1 MRHMAGFGPTQRLPG
16 GAGLAVGFSL
26 ARMVGVMILLI
37 GMTSYAYG
45 TPPIFE
51 NNTPVGFSP
60 EDSTSQEDFVLG
72 QRVDV
77 RVDLNQA
84 ATPTYPVSGH
94 FHNIERS
101 KQVNSTDVD
110 GLRADIA
117 VSTDGT
123 IHMAWIS
130 EETVTPV
137 STPIYQVLYA
147 RSENSGVS
155 FSDPQSV
162 SGSLRFDIL
171 TLSLG
176 GTNAFST
183 LDLEVDSRGNP
194 RVVYAFDFSPD
205 GRTAQ
210 FNNTNPDNVFFNY
223 SETGGASWLPGN
235 NAVVV
240 NDTLTVGD
248 PRNTAFPRMA
258 IDQRDNIFITYVRG
272 VTSAGT
278 TDDIMLAKID
288 RSTTPFSVEAV
299 GSQANA
305 GSTGGV
311 RISPDGADRETGPDI
326 AIGTGDVLH
335 IIYYNDT
342 ADDIEHK
349 TLLADEYKTV
359 GTPGW
364 DQNNP
369 GRDVD
374 DFDNSVAN
382 TTLETEADFYFP
394 TILVDKQSS
403 PDKVY
408 ALYKFGDGAVPI
420 ETIFFNNYTYDNAVG
435 ANAGWVVG
443 NAAPVWSTANTTL
456 FGDGVNNYN
465 VELEWTVTERVSAA
479 IDDRL
484 STRGD
489 VHIAFTAGYSSGG
502 EHDIYYGFYN
512 GQTWSLPEKVADD
525 DAGTTDGIAATDV
538 FLSAPVL
545 VKDPNTSSFFMAFS
559 GGTGEGLGVDGLT
572 NVNQH
577 PYFKVLGRDVTFEDK
592 SVPVGGFQYDLTYTP
607 IISQTLTTEIQKNVV
622 YVHAADNADG
632 QGLGATG
639 KSNDGFLAGEWESV
653 ATTLGDDDKNF
664 EGRFNEDATSTN
676 EWGDNGDKIG
686 LLAKLNVLGSD
697 SATAGAV
704 PGNVQLISA
713 STAATVGIGTDARTV
728 KVEVPSSGGFA
739 PVLGGVFFMLGAR
752 IDIVDSNTAPF
763 VQVFQPDGV
772 GDEANTSY
780 SILYTMTDTDDD
792 ISTGN
797 LKASLYFAGDS
808 TLASVQDIRI
818 FATLIADEND
828 NSTIFSSGTDDF
840 KEGQNQTYT
849 WDDPP
854 SALKD
859 SLFAS
864 IFQVP
869 SGDYYVYLVADDQKN
884 PPVFARSPGAVAIRH
899 KPIID
904 LVDPAIADTV
914 DSGVRTGI
922 KANPYDLDFS
932 VRAFDLQ
939 GSTEVQLFFAEVS
952 GLTSLSATGSFPNQ
966 KFVLGKSIGGNRG
979 TAIPQSDTLTSVDT
993 EFTWDI
999 TDSVFANSDSVIVA
1013 EGTYF
1018 IYLVASDSI
1027 NVALGQSTALLTVKH
1042 SPSFTFYEP
1051 PRDSHREINTGS
1063 QPNFA
1068 IQWQKGRG
1076 DADFDDNATIDLY
1089 FTTDNPATI
1098 NYEDFPDSL
1107 LNDVDTKT
1115 IAKGLTENGDA
1126 ASDMYVW
1133 DLRNPPND
1141 VPKESVSGGKVWLYA
1156 IITDSRG
1163 NKNVALGGALTMVH
1177 DPHITILSS
1186 KLDDYVPG
1194 FVKDDVLRIEWDDY
1208 LVDDGSSTDD
1218 AYIRL
1223 YAIPNPSVHTTLGNL
1238 EGAVDGLTDFLI
1250 NSSNGNLTG
1259 GTVTSIR
1266 EDSSDFFDWN
1276 TRLFGLATVAYDV
1289 YVAIGK
1295 DSTFALSTET
1305 TISKSSTA
1313 LTLGVEPGAQT
1324 SYFSTNPTNATVAT
1338 GDTVTMDVMV
1348 SHPDAVN
1355 LVQVVIDLKDNAWT
1369 VVDQGTGPGISK
1381 PFLDLNNVFPGTS
1394 AIEDTFISASSQ
1406 MRFAKASFGGQTIG
1420 TQDVP
1425 VAFARFQLV
1434 NTGLA
1439 LASPS
1444 LEFVS
1449 GETGTVF
1456 GQVGKNDPV
1465 DDIGDGLS
1473 HDDPSFTQVSRGS
1486 ISTSVILEGRDLGGG
1501 DDTTLLDI
1509 HLRKPGSTID
1519 EDDSI
1524 FRTANDDLLATTD
1537 TVEVETDA
1545 AGALALSAV
1554 PSGRWILT
1562 VKDTSHISGR
1572 SDTITIRNGEA
1583 VVIDDTPADADDVLG
1598 FFGSDLR
1605 GDPTTILPQ
1614 NGAQMTAGDAS
1625 EDNEINEDDV
1635 NLIIA
1640 AWGTNTAIEFFKQ
1653 SDMNNDNVVGAVDL
1667 TVTTSNFGNSEGFG
1681 APPVFKPIVR
1691 GDNSETK
1698 LHIHPLFDV
1707 AKSTWPGQEVEVEV
1721 RVDNLDDLAGFE
1733 FDLRFDPDSIEPM
1746 GDRNFEGDLFEP
1758 NPNGSVFQTRVD
1770 GDRLRV
1776 IGARI
1781 GKEWFATGEGALA
1794 TLRFEVLREGGIES
1808 LQNGSGLLLNPV
1820 YDLQP
1825 VSWGKNIAELLVPVR
1840 ARLDQNYPNPFN
1852 PSTAIPFAVPDH
1864 ADVHLAIYNI
1874 LGQKIRTLAAG
1885 QLAPG
1890 FHTLVW
1896 NGRDELGRQ
1905 AASGMYLYLLE
1916 VGRYQQ
1922 TRKMLLVR

>member
-16 GAGLAVGFSL
+16 CTGLAVGFSL
-26 ARMVGVMILLI
+26 PRMVGVIILLI
-37 GMTSYAYG
+37 GLTSYVYG

-60 EDSTSQEDFVLG
+60 EDSTSAEDFVLG
-72 QRVDV
+72 QKVNV

-84 ATPTYPVSGH
+84 ATPTYPV
-94 FHNIERS
+94 
-101 KQVNSTDVD
+101 
-110 GLRADIA
+110 
-117 VSTDGT
+117 
-123 IHMAWIS
+123 
-130 EETVTPV
+130 
-137 STPIYQVLYA
+137 
-147 RSENSGVS
+147 
-155 FSDPQSV
+155 
-162 SGSLRFDIL
+162 
-171 TLSLG
+171 
-176 GTNAFST
+176 
-183 LDLEVDSRGNP
+183 
-194 RVVYAFDFSPD
+194 
-205 GRTAQ
+205 
-210 FNNTNPDNVFFNY
+210 
-223 SETGGASWLPGN
+223 
-235 NAVVV
+235 
-240 NDTLTVGD
+240 
-248 PRNTAFPRMA
+248 
-258 IDQRDNIFITYVRG
+258 
-272 VTSAGT
+272 TSAGT
-278 TDDIMLAKID
+278 TDDIMVAKVD
-288 RSTTPFSVEAV
+288 RSTTPFSIETV
-299 GSQANA
+299 GSLGTS

-311 RISPDGADRETGPDI
+311 RISPDGATRETGADI

-335 IIYYNDT
+335 VIFYNDT
-342 ADDIEHK
+342 DDDVEHK

-359 GTPGW
+359 GTTGW
-364 DQNNP
+364 DQSNP

-374 DFDNSVAN
+374 NFDNIAATN
-382 TTLETEADFYFP
+382 AALETDADFYFP
-394 TILVDKQSS
+394 TVVVDKQSS

-408 ALYKFGDGAVPI
+408 ALYKFGDATF
-420 ETIFFNNYTYDNAVG
+420 ETVFFNNYIYDNAVG
-435 ANAGWVVG
+435 ANAGWTTG
-443 NAAPVWSTANTTL
+443 NAAAVWSTATTPLFNT
-456 FGDGVNNYN
+456 GNANYN

-592 SVPVGGFQYDLTYTP
+592 SVPVGGFQYDLSYTP
-607 IISQTLTTEIQKNVV
+607 ILSQTLTTEITNNVV

-739 PVLGGVFFMLGAR
+739 PAAGGVFFMLGAR

-780 SILYTMTDTDDD
+780 SIFYTLTDTDDD

-840 KEGQNQTYT
+840 KEGQNQTYA

-966 KFVLGKSIGGNRG
+966 KFVLGKSVSGNRG
-979 TAIPQSDTLTSVDT
+979 TTIPQSDTLTSVDT

-999 TDSVFANSDSVIVA
+999 TDSVFVSPDSVIVA

-1063 QPNFA
+1063 QPVYA

-1098 NYEDFPDSL
+1098 NYENFPDSL

-1115 IAKGLTENGDA
+1115 IVKGLTENGEA

-1141 VPKESVSGGKVWLYA
+1141 VPKERVNGKVWLYA

-1163 NKNVALGGALTMVH
+1163 NKNVALGGALTMRH

-1186 KLDDYVPG
+1186 KLDDYSS

-1223 YAIPNPSVHTTLGNL
+1223 YAIPTGAGHTTLGAL
-1238 EGAVDGLTDFLI
+1238 EGAVNGTTDFLI

-1295 DSTFALSTET
+1295 DSTFITSTET
-1305 TISKSSTA
+1305 TISQSSTA

-1324 SYFSTNPTNATVAT
+1324 SYFSTNPTNVTVAT

-1465 DDIGDGLS
+1465 DDIGDALS
-1473 HDDPSFTQVSRGS
+1473 HDDPTFTQVSRGS
-1486 ISTSVILEGRDLGGG
+1486 ISTTVILEGRDLGGG

-1524 FRTANDDLLATTD
+1524 FRTANDDLVSTTD

-1572 SDTITIRNGEA
+1572 SDTITIRNGET

-1691 GDNSETK
+1691 GDNNDTR
-1698 LHIHPLFDV
+1698 LHINPLFDV
-1707 AKSTWPGQEVEVEV
+1707 EKSTWPGQEVEVEV
-1721 RVDNLDDLAGFE
+1721 RVDELDDLAGFE
-1733 FDLRFDPDSIEPM
+1733 FDLRFDPDLLRPVGHQLS
-1746 GDRNFEGDLFEP
+1746 EGDVFDR
-1758 NPNGSVFQTRVD
+1758 NPNGSVFETRIEN
-1770 GDRLRV
+1770 DRLMV

-1781 GKEWFATGEGALA
+1781 GKQWSATEEGTLA
-1794 TLRFEVLREGGIES
+1794 NLRFEVLQEGGIET
-1808 LQNGSGLLLNPV
+1808 LQHGNGVLLNPV
-1820 YDLQP
+1820 YDLRP
-1825 VSWGKNIAELLVPVR
+1825 VSWGKSISDLLVPVR

-1852 PSTAIPFAVPDH
+1852 PTTAIPFAVPDH

-1874 LGQKIRTLAAG
+1874 LGQKIRTLATG
-1885 QLAPG
+1885 PMSSG

-1896 NGRDELGRQ
+1896 NGRDEMDRQ
-1905 AASGMYLYLLE
+1905 VASGMYLYLLE